1 MKRCLQ
7 IIKMSRVSSTT
18 IRPAASTAPAG
29 ARSPRHISTES
40 HLNTSI
46 SRVRPIF
53 AITDRVGNWAGC
65 DSVNNLTVEIQA
77 MVNQAKGSQQ
87 SPKTID
93 YVNEVPLTAG
103 GKPDKKAVRAR
114 YWAGVDRSVG

>member
-1 MKRCLQ
+1 M
-7 IIKMSRVSSTT
+7 
-18 IRPAASTAPAG
+18 
-29 ARSPRHISTES
+29 
-40 HLNTSI
+40 
-46 SRVRPIF
+46 
-53 AITDRVGNWAGC
+53 
-65 DSVNNLTVEIQA
+65 NNLTVEIQA